1 MNRALGTLLATAAL
15 AVTAGCGSTTS
26 STAAG
31 DPSASDPNGTI
42 DYTKVALISM
52 TGGGGT
58 SSTLSS
64 PLDTTAQVSAF
75 VRQFRVA
82 PMAQRVRREVAR
94 ADVPAGSHLY
104 GAVIAVGCDRPPGFE
119 VIRGNGRPQIVP
131 QEVASPLPECLA
143 AVTTV
148 AIVAVPASA
157 G

>member
-1 MNRALGTLLATAAL
+1 MHRTLGALLATAAL

-26 STAAG
+26 STPTG

-58 SSTLSS
+58 STPLAS

-75 VRQFRVA
+75 VRQFRA
-82 PMAQRVRREVAR
+82 NAMAQRVRHELAG

-104 GAVIAVGCDRPPGFE
+104 GAVIAVGCDRPPGFD
-119 VIRGNGRPQIVP
+119 VIGGNGRPQIVP
-131 QEVASPLPECLA
+131 REVASPLPECLA

-157 G
+157 S